1 MIYSFFDRLNLSI
14 PLLAQGGY
22 TAIIV
27 IVSLALALTLSGL
40 IASLVLLFRLKRK
53 RRQQRGGDE
62 RHEEHD

>member
-1 MIYSFFDRLNLSI
+1 MIYSFFDNMYLSI

-27 IVSLALALTLSGL
+27 IVSLALVLTLSGL
-40 IASLVLLFRLKRK
+40 IASLVLLFRQKRK

-62 RHEEHD
+62 RHEEDD